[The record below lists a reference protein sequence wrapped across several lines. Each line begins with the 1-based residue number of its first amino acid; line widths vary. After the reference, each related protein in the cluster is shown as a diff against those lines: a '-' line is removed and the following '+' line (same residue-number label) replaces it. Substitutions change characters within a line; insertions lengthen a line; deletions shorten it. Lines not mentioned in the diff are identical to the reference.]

1 MDMRKVQKQ
10 IEKYELGV
18 HNLFLIRNKNEVR
31 VLAEMARI
39 LQGLPDY
46 DPQDLDLEDI
56 YALALNK
63 LPSRYVQH
71 GSIVLGEP
79 VRENDVAD
87 AVRYA
92 ISVVRDNP
100 SYNKR

>member
-1 MDMRKVQKQ
+1 MDPRKMERQL
-10 IEKYELGV
+10 ERYTLRG
-18 HNLFLIRNKNEVR
+18 HSLYGIRNKNEVR
-31 VLAEMARI
+31 VIAHIERI
-39 LQGLPDY
+39 LQESPEFT
-46 DPQDLDLEDI
+46 PEPLDFEDI

-63 LPSRYVQH
+63 LPARYVQH

-79 VRENDVAD
+79 VRDVDVAD

-100 SYNKR
+100 SYKKG

>member
-10 IEKYELGV
+10 IGKYELGV

-31 VLAEMARI
+31 VIAEMARI
-39 LQGLPDY
+39 LQELGDY

-63 LPSRYVQH
+63 LPARYVQN

-79 VRENDVAD
+79 VRESDVAD

-100 SYNKR
+100 SYSKR

>member
-1 MDMRKVQKQ
+1 MEAKKLERQL
-10 IEKYELGV
+10 ERYTLRG
-18 HNLFLIRNKNEVR
+18 HSLFVIRNKNEQR
-31 VLAEMARI
+31 VIAHMARI
-39 LQGLPDY
+39 LQESPEFS
-46 DPQDLDLEDI
+46 PEPLDLEDI

-63 LPSRYVQH
+63 LPARYVQH

-79 VRENDVAD
+79 VRDADVAD

-100 SYNKR
+100 SYKKG

>member
-1 MDMRKVQKQ
+1 MDPRKLERQLD
-10 IEKYELGV
+10 KYTVRG
-18 HNLFLIRNKNEVR
+18 HSLFGIRNKNELR
-31 VLAEMARI
+31 VIAHMARI
-39 LQGLPDY
+39 LQESPEFT
-46 DPQDLDLEDI
+46 PEPLDFEDI

-63 LPSRYVQH
+63 LPARYVQH

-79 VRENDVAD
+79 VRDADVAD

-100 SYNKR
+100 SYKKG